1 VDLFKQGE
9 HAIDKDH
16 VYADL
21 VEAVQVHLNSI
32 FCKVGVK
39 SRTELAAVLVKRL
52 RCA

>member
-1 VDLFKQGE
+1 MVHTFSHLM
-9 HAIDKDH
+9 ANW
-16 VYADL
+16 
-21 VEAVQVHLNSI
+21 EASFTGRLHI